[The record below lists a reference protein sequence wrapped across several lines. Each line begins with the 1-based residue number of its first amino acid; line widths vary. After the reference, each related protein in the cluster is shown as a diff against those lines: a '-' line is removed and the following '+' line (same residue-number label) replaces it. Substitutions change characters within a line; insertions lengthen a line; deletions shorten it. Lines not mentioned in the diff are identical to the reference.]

1 MEGSGLRIKG
11 KMGGIGIC
19 GRVGKRGKK
28 GGKRGGKKGGKGGKG
43 RKRGKKGGKK
53 GGCKISPTYRVKY
66 REISNAR
73 CETTKCIWMRRM
85 ISHA

>member
-1 MEGSGLRIKG
+1 MEGNGLGIKG

-28 GGKRGGKKGGKGGKG
+28 
-43 RKRGKKGGKK
+43 
-53 GGCKISPTYRVKY
+53 GCKISPTYRVKY

-73 CETTKCIWMRRM
+73 CETTKYIWMRRM
-85 ISHA
+85 IPHA

>member
-1 MEGSGLRIKG
+1 MEGSGLKIKG

-19 GRVGKRGKK
+19 GRVGKRRK
-28 GGKRGGKKGGKGGKG
+28 
-43 RKRGKKGGKK
+43 KRGKKGGKKREKK

-73 CETTKCIWMRRM
+73 CETTKCIWMRRT